1 MKPEKRRALMAENKV
16 KQVEIARDLKVS
28 SVAVSRVIDG
38 QFASKRIREAVAQK
52 TGTTFEKMWGAA
64 A

>member
-1 MKPEKRRALMAENKV
+1 MKPEKRRALLVENKV

-28 SVAVSRVIDG
+28 SVAVTRVIDG
-38 QFASKRIREAVAQK
+38 QFASRRIREAIAAK
-52 TGTTFEKMWGAA
+52 AGISFEKMWGAA